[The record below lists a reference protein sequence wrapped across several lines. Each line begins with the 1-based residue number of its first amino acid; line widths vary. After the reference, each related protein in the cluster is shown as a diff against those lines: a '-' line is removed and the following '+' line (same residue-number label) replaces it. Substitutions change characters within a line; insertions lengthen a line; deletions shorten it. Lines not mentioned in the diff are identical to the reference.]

1 MQERF
6 VSLTVRPN
14 QASAWVSRRD
24 ETPPAFPNPQNSA
37 PQANKYPSADV
48 SQSAHV
54 YLVKYYDIANRQ
66 ARREISTATAKRE
79 QGSIN
84 SELTQTSIKYAAS
97 YSNTSTRGSKRIRNN
112 NIYRTARRP

>member
-1 MQERF
+1 